1 MNVDFGFLIWI
12 NPDMTPQILEE
23 RLIDFAVTIVDVV
36 EALPSSKAGNHI
48 ANQLIRSTI
57 INHQSN
63 RLACGFRRPISA
75 RPALVVLWMQDRT
88 LRTGL
93 MRILC

>member
-1 MNVDFGFLIWI
+1 MLILI
-12 NPDMTPQILEE
+12 NPNMTSQLLEE
-23 RLIDFAVTIVDVV
+23 RLIDFAVTIVGVV
-36 EALPSSKAGNHI
+36 EALPSSKSWQPDAPTI
-48 ANQLIRSTI
+48 KNQHSSI

-63 RLACGFRRPISA
+63 RVACGFRRPISA